1 MKQQDKMFYLLDG
14 MEMSKSEREWLEQRF
29 ANMTEKEIPVH
40 RRAGTGAPD
49 AS

>member
-29 ANMTEKEIPVH
+29 ANMTEKE
-40 RRAGTGAPD
+40 RFLFTGALELD
-49 AS
+49 